1 MKGMQKIR
9 RGKGFAGVVLYAL
22 KPGSHHQCTPY
33 VIGGNMLG
41 DIAGDLIAEFN
52 TTKTLRPD
60 VVKPVWHNS
69 LRLPK
74 SEALTDAQWSE
85 IADDYMSRMGFSET
99 HLRCYVLH
107 DDTEGQH
114 IHIIASRIDLTNGS
128 LYLGKNENL
137 ISTRIIQQL
146 EHDYSLTRTK
156 GSETKASPASP
167 FPPSLSRKSMT
178 QKPMGAIPKPK
189 KLSRNEAMMEKYKG
203 EPSPKSV
210 IQEALE
216 ELLAGKPSTTEFVT
230 QLVARNITVVPNIA
244 STGKMNGFSFE
255 YQGIA
260 FKASQLGK
268 CYSWSALQN
277 RLDYQPERDNAFL
290 FELKMPSVS
299 KASVSEA
306 LDMTTATD
314 TPEIIKEDVNS
325 PAETLTLNKD
335 AGQGEYAIT
344 YSTTLH
350 NEAIASNKEA
360 QVKEAGAD
368 AKETHTTEAAKEAG
382 ADAKEAHSTEAA
394 KEAGADAKEA
404 HSTEATKEAH
414 HRKPLSVIQTGL
426 RWLETIP
433 YLNIIIGMLKKL
445 KIPTLKRPDKHNT
458 ITGVKMIEITAT
470 PKTTI
475 QTPQKSHSSSFQM

>member
-22 KPGSHHQCTPY
+22 KPGSHHRKDPI

-85 IADDYMSRMGFSET
+85 IADDYMSRMGFAET
-99 HLRCYVLH
+99 HLRCYILH
-107 DDTEGQH
+107 DDAAGQH

-146 EHDYSLTRTK
+146 ERDYSLTITK
-156 GSETKASPASP
+156 GPEAKTSPACP
-167 FPPSLSRKSMT
+167 FPPSLSRKSPT

-189 KLSRNEAMMEKYKG
+189 KLSRNEAMIEKYKG
-203 EPSPKSV
+203 ELSPKSV

-216 ELLAGKPSTTEFVT
+216 ALLAGKPSTTEFVT

-255 YQGIA
+255 YAGIA

-268 CYSWSALQN
+268 GYSWSVLQN

-290 FELKMPSVS
+290 FALKMPSVS

-306 LDMTTATD
+306 LDMTNAID
-314 TPEIIKEDVNS
+314 TPEIFKADVNT
-325 PAETLTLNKD
+325 PIEAIIFDKD
-335 AGQGEYAIT
+335 TVQGEYAIN
-344 YSTTLH
+344 YPKALLS
-350 NEAIASNKEA
+350 NADADADAEEAYATEA
-360 QVKEAGAD
+360 VKEAD
-368 AKETHTTEAAKEAG
+368 VDRKEAHATEAAKEV
-382 ADAKEAHSTEAA
+382 
-394 KEAGADAKEA
+394 
-404 HSTEATKEAH
+404 H
-414 HRKPLSVIQTGL
+414 HRKPLSMIQTGF

-475 QTPQKSHSSSFQM
+475 QTPQKSHPSSFPM

>member
-22 KPGSHHQCTPY
+22 KPGFHHKRDPV

-60 VVKPVWHNS
+60 IAKPVWHNS
-69 LRLPK
+69 LRLQK
-74 SEALTDAQWSE
+74 NEALTDAQWSE
-85 IADDYMSRMGFSET
+85 IADDYMARMGFSET
-99 HLRCYVLH
+99 HLRCYILH
-107 DDTEGQH
+107 DDAAGQH
-114 IHIIASRIDLTNGS
+114 IHIITSRVSLDAGK

-146 EHDYSLTRTK
+146 ERDYSLRTK
-156 GSETKASPASP
+156 GPETKASPALP
-167 FPPSLSRKSMT
+167 FPPSLSRKSPP
-178 QKPMGAIPKPK
+178 QKPMGATPKPK
-189 KLSRNEAMMEKYKG
+189 KLSRNEAMMEKYRG
-203 EPSPKSV
+203 EPSPKSL

-216 ELLAGKPSTTEFVT
+216 ALLVGKPSTTEFVT

-268 CYSWSALQN
+268 GYSWSTLQDK
-277 RLDYQPERDNAFL
+277 LDYQPERDNAFL
-290 FELKMPSVS
+290 LALKMPSVS

-306 LDMTTATD
+306 LDMTNAID
-314 TPEIIKEDVNS
+314 TPEIIKEDVNN

-344 YSTTLH
+344 YPTTLH
-350 NEAIASNKEA
+350 NEAVASNKEA
-360 QVKEAGAD
+360 YATEAVKEADAD
-368 AKETHTTEAAKEAG
+368 GKEAHVTEAA
-382 ADAKEAHSTEAA
+382 
-394 KEAGADAKEA
+394 
-404 HSTEATKEAH
+404 KEAH
-414 HRKPLSVIQTGL
+414 HRKPLSMIQTGF

-433 YLNIIIGMLKKL
+433 YLNMIIGMLKKL
-445 KIPTLKRPDKHNT
+445 KIPMLKRPRKHNT
-458 ITGVKMIEITAT
+458 ITGMKMIEITAT

>member
-9 RGKGFAGVVLYAL
+9 RGKAFAGVVLYAL

-107 DDTEGQH
+107 DDEAGQH
-114 IHIIASRIDLTNGS
+114 IHIIASRIDLTNGT

-146 EHDYSLTRTK
+146 ECDYSLTRTK
-156 GSETKASPASP
+156 GPELVASPSPSPSPSPASP
-167 FPPSLSRKSMT
+167 FPPSLSRKSLP
-178 QKPMGAIPKPK
+178 QKQMGATPKPK

-210 IQEALE
+210 IQKALE
-216 ELLAGKPSTTEFVT
+216 VLLAGKPSTTEFVA

-268 CYSWSALQN
+268 GYSWSTLQDK
-277 RLDYQPERDNAFL
+277 LDYQPERDNAFL
-290 FELKMPSVS
+290 FALKMPSVS

-306 LDMTTATD
+306 LDMTNAID

-325 PAETLTLNKD
+325 PAETLTPNKD
-335 AGQGEYAIT
+335 GGQDEYAIT
-344 YSTTLH
+344 YPTTLH
-350 NEAIASNKEA
+350 NEAVASNKEA
-360 QVKEAGAD
+360 YATEAVKEAGAD
-368 AKETHTTEAAKEAG
+368 GKEAHATEAAKEAHRR
-382 ADAKEAHSTEAA
+382 KSAA
-394 KEAGADAKEA
+394 
-404 HSTEATKEAH
+404 TV
-414 HRKPLSVIQTGL
+414 LTGFK
-426 RWLETIP
+426 WLETIL
-433 YLNIIIGMLKKL
+433 YLNTIIGMLKKL
-445 KIPTLKRPDKHNT
+445 KIPMLKRPRKHNT
-458 ITGVKMIEITAT
+458 ITGMEMIEITAT

>member
-9 RGKGFAGVVLYAL
+9 RGKGFVGVVLYAL
-22 KPGSHHQCTPY
+22 KPGSHHRKDPI

-41 DIAGDLIAEFN
+41 NEAGDLIAEFN

-60 VVKPVWHNS
+60 VAKPVWHNS

-74 SEALTDAQWSE
+74 SEALTNSEWSE

-107 DDTEGQH
+107 DDAEGQH
-114 IHIIASRIDLTNGS
+114 IHIIASRIDLNAGK

-146 EHDYSLTRTK
+146 ERDYSLRTK
-156 GSETKASPASP
+156 GPELVASPSPASP
-167 FPPSLSRKSMT
+167 FPPSLSRKSPP
-178 QKPMGAIPKPK
+178 QKPMGTTPMPK

-216 ELLAGKPSTTEFVT
+216 ELLVGKPSTTEFVT
-230 QLVARNITVVPNIA
+230 QLVAQNIMVVPNIA

-255 YQGIA
+255 YAGIA

-268 CYSWSALQN
+268 CYSWSTLQDK
-277 RLDYQPERDNAFL
+277 LDYQPELDNAFL
-290 FELKMPSVS
+290 FALKMPSVS

-306 LDMTTATD
+306 LDMTIAID
-314 TPEIIKEDVNS
+314 TPEITTEDVTS
-325 PAETLTLNKD
+325 LIETLTLNKG
-335 AGQGEYAIT
+335 GQGEYAIN
-344 YSTTLH
+344 YPKALLSDADADADADAE
-350 NEAIASNKEA
+350 EAYATEA
-360 QVKEAGAD
+360 VKEADAD
-368 AKETHTTEAAKEAG
+368 RKEV
-382 ADAKEAHSTEAA
+382 HSTEAV
-394 KEAGADAKEA
+394 
-404 HSTEATKEAH
+404 KEAH
-414 HRKPLSVIQTGL
+414 HRKPFSMIQTGF

-445 KIPTLKRPDKHNT
+445 KIPTLKRPGKHNT
-458 ITGVKMIEITAT
+458 ITGGKIIEITAT
-470 PKTTI
+470 PKTTN